1 MNNYD
6 DKINPEYYKKFGLY
20 QPIEIIEHYNLPHHL
35 ATALAYIL
43 RYGHKT
49 PPDDLTDIYK
59 AIWYLNRFIFYKQS
73 RDNKY
78 E

>member
-1 MNNYD
+1 MIDYN
-6 DKINPEYYKKFGLY
+6 DKVNPDYYNKFGLY

-49 PPDDLTDIYK
+49 PPNDLTDIYK
-59 AIWYLNRFIFYKQS
+59 AIWYLNRFIYYFEKK
-73 RDNKY
+73 NKKD